1 MSGGLPKTE
10 AELRAWLKQCEA
22 DLVAALAIIR
32 AARGAL
38 PKRRPGRPAGTGTGP
53 YPAAIAKKRAIYDE
67 WLAAGRPRLRD
78 FGAAKGVSFRRIQ
91 QILSADERYKND
103 RAAHGFGSRL

>member
-32 AARGAL
+32 AARGVL
-38 PKRRPGRPAGTGTGP
+38 PKRGRGRPRGTGTGP
-53 YPAAIAKKRAIYDE
+53 HPVSIARKQAVYDE

-78 FGAAKGVSFRRIQ
+78 FGAAKGLSFQRIQ
-91 QILSADERYKND
+91 QILSADERYKKD
-103 RAAHGFGSRL
+103 RAAHGYGSRL